1 MSRTMTDDVR
11 IVTEVSKECR
21 KQLRILAI
29 QKETTLPLVVK
40 EILERAMSKKVQT
53 ANETNS

>member
-1 MSRTMTDDVR
+1 MSKQTDLVR

-29 QKETTLPLVVK
+29 QKEITLLDATREV
-40 EILERAMSKKVQT
+40 LERAMSKKINQV
-53 ANETNS
+53 EHPV

>member
-1 MSRTMTDDVR
+1 MTDDVR